1 MTPSTLKFHQSARLE
16 RNSDTKQRLEK
27 KLNDENSFN
36 ISVNNTREMI
46 TYLKVKNRKSK
57 DNFERNE
64 TMTTILKSFDTFLL
78 LATAS
83 TSITLSLTGC
93 EILDIPISTA
103 TAIGSTTSNSVI
115 HEIGMQKCYM
125 HKKR

>member
-1 MTPSTLKFHQSARLE
+1 MTPPTLKFHQSARLE
-16 RNSDTKQRLEK
+16 KNSDIKQRLEK
-27 KLNDENSFN
+27 KLNDVNSFN

-46 TYLKVKNRKSK
+46 TYLEVKNRKSK
-57 DNFERNE
+57 DNFEKNE

-93 EILDIPISTA
+93 ETLDIPISTA
-103 TAIGSTTSNSVI
+103 TAIGSTTSN
-115 HEIGMQKCYM
+115 
-125 HKKR
+125 